1 MSCSYDYC
9 KTVKEKCSVV
19 IIATSLHVHVDVCNS
34 VTWCLVALYRGGH
47 NYIIIH
53 VHHVSYSY
61 TIMTMHM

>member
-9 KTVKEKCSVV
+9 VTVKEKCLVV
-19 IIATSLHVHVDVCNS
+19 IIATSLHVDACNS

-53 VHHVSYSY
+53 HVSYSD